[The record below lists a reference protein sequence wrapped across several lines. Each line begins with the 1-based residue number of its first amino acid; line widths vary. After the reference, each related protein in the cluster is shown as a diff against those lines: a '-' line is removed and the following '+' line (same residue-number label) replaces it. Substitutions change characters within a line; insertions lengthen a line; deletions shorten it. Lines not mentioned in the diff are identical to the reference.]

1 MKNTP
6 NENRSSLDFAV
17 IGGGRACKAFLQ
29 LLQQDPFSWLKIRI
43 VGVCDINPQAEGFQ
57 LAKKLGIF
65 TTRDYKEIF
74 RTQKLDGLIE
84 LTDNRDVLVELI
96 RHRPQGIGIL
106 DHNIANLLWD
116 LFIMNQKLKS
126 VEHQVIHER
135 MINDFLI
142 QQTHDRIVVLN
153 PDYTIIEAN
162 EAYLNAVSKP
172 KREVIGAH
180 CFEITHGLDS
190 PCTDSQ
196 QEIGCPMI
204 ETLRTGQTAHIIHE
218 HATAGGKTQFCDLIT
233 YPIKNVHGEIE
244 RVIEVWR
251 DITQAL
257 SAKWQKHVEVLQADM
272 RKLVQEDRM
281 ISLGKLVA
289 SCVHEINNPIQGL
302 ITFAD
307 LMQAILSEDSPPK
320 NELVQCREYLS
331 LMAKELERCGSIIS
345 GLLSFSRES
354 VGETKTVD
362 LNGILRDVLDL
373 TKHKM
378 KLQNIRLI
386 THFTDSPVYAKG
398 DALQLQQ
405 CFLNL
410 IFNAMEAM
418 PEGGEFTVRSSID
431 PETHD
436 SRICFTD
443 TGIGIPEEYM
453 DHIFDPFFTT
463 KGDGRGT
470 GLGLSI
476 TYGIVKTHGGKI
488 EVRSRTGEGSSFILS
503 FQAFSTNKAV
513 L

>member
-1 MKNTP
+1 MRPDPAWTLP
-6 NENRSSLDFAV
+6 SSEAAE
-17 IGGGRACKAFLQ
+17 RARPFCNCCNKYL
-29 LLQQDPFSWLKIRI
+29 FSWLKIKI
-43 VGVCDINPQAEGFQ
+43 VGVCDIDPQAEGLQ
-57 LAKKLGIF
+57 LAKRLGIF
-65 TTRDYKEIF
+65 TTHDYTELF
-74 RTQKLDGLIE
+74 RTEKLDGLIE

-96 RHRPQGIGIL
+96 RHRPQGIGVL

-116 LFIMNQKLKS
+116 LFNMNQKLKS
-126 VEHQVIHER
+126 AEHQVIHER
-135 MINDFLI
+135 MISDFLI

-153 PDYTIIEAN
+153 TDYTIIEAN
-162 EAYLNAVSKP
+162 EAYLDAVNKS

-190 PCTDSQ
+190 PCTDTQ

-218 HATAGGKTQFCDLIT
+218 HTTAGGKTQFCDLIT
-233 YPIKNVHGEIE
+233 YPIKNLDGEIE

-257 SAKWQKHVEVLQADM
+257 SAKWKKHVEVMQADM

-307 LMQAILSEDSPPK
+307 LMQAILSEDAPPK
-320 NELVQCREYLS
+320 DELTQCREYLS

-354 VGETKTVD
+354 VGETKTV
-362 LNGILRDVLDL
+362 NPNEILQDVLTL

-378 KLQNIRLI
+378 KLQNIRLV
-386 THFTDSPVYAKG
+386 TDLSGSQMYLKG

-418 PEGGEFTVRSSID
+418 PEGGRFTVRSEID
-431 PETHD
+431 SDTNNC
-436 SRICFTD
+436 RIYFTD
-443 TGIGIPEEYM
+443 TGTGILEEHV

-463 KGDGRGT
+463 KGDGHGT

-476 TYGIVKTHGGKI
+476 TYGIVKTHGGRI
-488 EVRSRTGEGSSFILS
+488 EVRSEKGAGSSFILS
-503 FQAFSTNKAV
+503 FPVIFCE
-513 L
+513 